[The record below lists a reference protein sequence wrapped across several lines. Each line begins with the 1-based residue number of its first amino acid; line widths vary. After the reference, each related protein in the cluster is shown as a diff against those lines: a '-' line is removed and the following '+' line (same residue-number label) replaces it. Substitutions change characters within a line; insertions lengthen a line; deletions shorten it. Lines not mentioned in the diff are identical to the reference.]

1 MVKAFTLVE
10 TLVALV
16 VLAVLISLISPFI
29 NANITKYNFVKLT
42 KNLSKELKAY
52 QYEMILNPELII
64 KEFVLN
70 SCNLQKIAIAA
81 GGDVKEKSIQCA
93 FGEFKVDR
101 FAKIQSK

>member
-29 NANITKYNFVKLT
+29 NANITKYNSVKLT

-70 SCNLQKIAIAA
+70 SCNLQKILIAA
-81 GGDVKEKSIQCA
+81 GLNLSDTNTLGAILYSFFTSNLI
-93 FGEFKVDR
+93 F
-101 FAKIQSK
+101 S